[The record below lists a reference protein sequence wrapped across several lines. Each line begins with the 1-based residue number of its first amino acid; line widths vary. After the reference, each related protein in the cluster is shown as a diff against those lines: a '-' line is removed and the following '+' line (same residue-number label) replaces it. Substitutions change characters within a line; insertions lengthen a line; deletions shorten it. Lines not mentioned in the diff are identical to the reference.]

1 MASNLDGGS
10 FDVQLPVQ
18 HCISV
23 ASTGKSWKIPANF
36 IKETDGG
43 KLWLQV
49 RASCFGLCNVV
60 TSEKLDPKARP
71 SLKDSKGLQ
80 SLINMRNEKVLQ
92 AGSSVGKKADTF
104 GPDDSVVLPVGDE
117 GASVTCKACSKANDD
132 LHLLYSEANMSVFF
146 SYLQEVGISISA
158 AGEGSKRSY
167 SKTGQYSKNAAKAL
181 RVRMSRSKDT
191 PRKESK
197 TVLSLRTLNV

>member
-10 FDVQLPVQ
+10 LDVQLPVQ

-71 SLKDSKGLQ
+71 SHKDSKGLQ
-80 SLINMRNEKVLQ
+80 SLINMR
-92 AGSSVGKKADTF
+92 F

-167 SKTGQYSKNAAKAL
+167 SKTGQYSKNSAKAL
-181 RVRMSRSKDT
+181 RVRMSRSKDK